1 MELLNDALMRQFL
14 EDPKSLL
21 VINTANLSTEMS
33 NQPSLYARA
42 SYLYSMAKR
51 YTANCKMAMEI
62 KYAQIFRD
70 YRVDNAEKTC
80 DTYVKDHPDF
90 RKIRQMYIDAE
101 HQEFAIRALVDGLQ
115 HKKDMLIQLGATLRQ
130 EMITRVAV
138 MEEQAQTFLD
148 GERG

>member
-1 MELLNDALMRQFL
+1 LMRQFL
-14 EDPKSLL
+14 EDPRSLL
-21 VINTANLSTEMS
+21 VISQTNISTDMS
-33 NQPSLYARA
+33 IQPHLYARA
-42 SYLYSMAKR
+42 SYLYSMAKTF
-51 YTANCKMAMEI
+51 TANCKMAMEI

-70 YRVDNAEKTC
+70 YRTDNAEKTC
-80 DTYVKDHPDF
+80 DTYVKDHPEF

-138 MEEQAQTFLD
+138 MEGQAHAFLG
-148 GERG
+148 GEGG